1 MSRPHNHVY
10 ERLVS
15 SPDDAVGAFAYVLY
29 KQHKVAFIRNIL
41 EQYARPPTDEEMAV
55 FCQQSGLESQLEGYK
70 ARAQALAENF
80 LANGLME
87 HVARISLELRES
99 EFSRRFDVIERK
111 LDGRRGFWGWCA
123 QVSANLLVNVVT
135 IIVVGAAV
143 IGYRSLNSLNSSA
156 EISLHLGPTQTQ
168 QRPDAEPPLK

>member
-1 MSRPHNHVY
+1 MPHNHVY

-15 SPDDAVGAFAYVLY
+15 SPDDAVGAFAYMLY
-29 KQHKVAFIRNIL
+29 KQHKVAFIKNIL
-41 EQYARPPTDEEMAV
+41 EVYSRPPTDEEMEV
-55 FCQQSGLESQLEGYK
+55 FCQQSALESQLEGYR

-80 LANGLME
+80 LENGLME
-87 HVARISLELRES
+87 HIARVSLELRES
-99 EFSRRFDVIERK
+99 EFNRRFDLIERK

-123 QVSANLLVNVVT
+123 QVSANLLVNIVT

-156 EISLHLGPTQTQ
+156 ETSLHLGPTQTQ
-168 QRPDAEPPLK
+168 QRQDVMPPSK